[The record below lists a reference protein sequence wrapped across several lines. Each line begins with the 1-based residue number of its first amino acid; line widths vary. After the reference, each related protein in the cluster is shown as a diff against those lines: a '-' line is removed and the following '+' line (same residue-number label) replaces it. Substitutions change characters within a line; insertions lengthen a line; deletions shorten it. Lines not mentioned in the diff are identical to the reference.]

1 MRTRLAD
8 PSYEPTDEEL
18 RELSRAAFSDVATK
32 HKAALSKMWEEIAAA
47 QKAEREAL
55 GLER

>member
-18 RELSRAAFSDVATK
+18 RELSRAAFSEVAAK
-32 HKAALSKMWEEIAAA
+32 HRAALARMWEEIGKA

-55 GLER
+55 GPQR